1 MIVAGVEI
9 TKERIDDII
18 NRIRNDIRSITELE
32 VWIALFWI
40 GLFDNSPKEIHII
53 VPKSAIKWHKL
64 QQLKKKYKGIKFL

>member
-1 MIVAGVEI
+1 VIIAGVEI
-9 TKERIDDII
+9 TKKRVDNII
-18 NRIRNDIRSITELE
+18 NRARNDIHSITELE
-32 VWIALFWI
+32 MQIALFWI